1 MDTNTPS
8 PDGGRPVRLTATA
21 AARHLGIDR
30 STLYRWVKRGTV
42 PEHRAPSGRPWYD
55 PAELDAAMDGG
66 GEPGNEKGTPGEGP
80 LEAEQVA
87 RGSFGGERS

>member
-55 PAELDAAMDGG
+55 PAELDAAMRQGDGG
-66 GEPGNEKGTPGEGP
+66 EGPGNEKGTPGEGP
-80 LEAEQVA
+80 N
-87 RGSFGGERS
+87 